1 MSALLIG
8 IAGLVLA
15 GGAIWANR
23 AFGNRRGKL
32 KIAVS
37 RTDLLLLSGS
47 MAGDL
52 EVRAGGRALARPTLY
67 RVSFE
72 NVGPIDLSSE
82 RFDQGQPILVVS
94 PAVIAAARSFS
105 TPSPVELDADSHPTR
120 MSIRPGLLA
129 RGQSWRLEFVVDA
142 GDEQMVEFLTP
153 LVDFDVTYVGS
164 SSVRGPA
171 AG

>member
-1 MSALLIG
+1 MTALLIG
-8 IAGLVLA
+8 LAGLLLA

-32 KIAVS
+32 KITVN

-47 MAGDL
+47 MGRDL
-52 EVRAGGRALARPTLY
+52 EVRAGGRVLARPTLY

-72 NVGPIDLSSE
+72 NIGPIDLSSE
-82 RFDQGQPILVVS
+82 RFDQGEPIVVMS

-105 TPSPVELDADSHPTR
+105 TPSHVDLDADSHPTR

-142 GDEQMVEFLTP
+142 SDAQMVEFLTP
-153 LVDFDVTYVGS
+153 LVDFDVTYAGS
-164 SSVRGPA
+164 STVRGPA